1 MINLYYR
8 DAVGAIICFDMT
20 DERSFEA
27 VQYWDSQMQDHTN
40 FNEGGFVM
48 ALAGNKCDCP
58 ADMQRIP
65 TATSLQM
72 AEKYNMIFKEVS
84 AKTGQGL
91 AELFNELAAK
101 VHKICKE

>member
-1 MINLYYR
+1 
-8 DAVGAIICFDMT
+8 
-20 DERSFEA
+20 
-27 VQYWDSQMQDHTN
+27 
-40 FNEGGFVM
+40 
-48 ALAGNKCDCP
+48 
-58 ADMQRIP
+58 
-65 TATSLQM
+65 M

>member
-1 MINLYYR
+1 
-8 DAVGAIICFDMT
+8 
-20 DERSFEA
+20 
-27 VQYWDSQMQDHTN
+27 
-40 FNEGGFVM
+40 M

-65 TATSLQM
+65 TATSLYM